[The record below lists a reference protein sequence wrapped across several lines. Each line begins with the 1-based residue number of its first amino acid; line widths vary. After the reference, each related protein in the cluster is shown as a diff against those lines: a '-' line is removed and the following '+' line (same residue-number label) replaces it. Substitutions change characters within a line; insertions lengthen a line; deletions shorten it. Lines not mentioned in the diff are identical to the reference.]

1 MCLVPI
7 QKCLDTTLRVLVS
20 LTHSDEHWGRKVVRS
35 EYTMG
40 FLMRT
45 IARSGKEFQGSK
57 FTVKEEE
64 GMDNLK
70 REESAAGPFDDK
82 EEEEEEETDVRLESY
97 ALDTLCLALG
107 LLTNLVQIV
116 EEAKDTVRETRGF
129 FLS

>member
-1 MCLVPI
+1 
-7 QKCLDTTLRVLVS
+7 
-20 LTHSDEHWGRKVVRS
+20 
-35 EYTMG
+35 MG

-45 IARSGKEFQGSK
+45 IARAGKEFQGSK
-57 FTVKEEE
+57 YTVKEEE

-70 REESAAGPFDDK
+70 REESAVGPFDDK
-82 EEEEEEETDVRLESY
+82 EEEEEEADVRLESY

>member
-1 MCLVPI
+1 
-7 QKCLDTTLRVLVS
+7 
-20 LTHSDEHWGRKVVRS
+20 
-35 EYTMG
+35 MG